1 MGLKLVQAW
10 VDFAVTGV
18 TINCYLYLLH
28 EGLSRR
34 PDPAGQRPGLLDPC
48 DGGEPG
54 VPQDRHRVRH
64 GDEPRLPGE
73 GHLLAGDHGDQ
84 TPAVNNI
91 TDIPFCCL
99 FLISIFISINIALD
113 DFDILATVFENLI
126 GHVGRRHLLQ
136 SLTTL

>member
-48 DGGEPG
+48 DGGEPR

-84 TPAVNNI
+84 TPAVNTTPTHSILLFILNFYI
-91 TDIPFCCL
+91 DIYL
-99 FLISIFISINIALD
+99 HS
-113 DFDILATVFENLI
+113 T
-126 GHVGRRHLLQ
+126 R
-136 SLTTL
+136 